1 MGDGDKLLMQ
11 ALPGLPDVRPGDDLA
26 ALILEA
32 LPRARLSLEDG
43 DILIVAHKIVSKA
56 EGRLVRYAD
65 VTPSEEAIRLGRSIR
80 KDPRRVELILRE
92 SRRILRA
99 VDRSGL
105 PEGILIAEHRLGFIS
120 ANAAIDESNVG
131 EPDAALLLP
140 EDPDASAR
148 RLRAALEAA
157 TQRTVGV
164 LICDTF
170 GRPWR
175 IGHVNVAIGL
185 AGVSSSLDLVGTS
198 DAYGRTLRVTRPAT
212 ADELAAGAGLL
223 MPKDGKRPVVL
234 CRGLAWTP
242 GPASARDLIRPK
254 EEDLFL

>member
-1 MGDGDKLLMQ
+1 MGDGHQLLMR
-11 ALPGLPDVRPGDDLA
+11 ALPGLPDVRAGDDVA

-32 LPRARLSLEDG
+32 LKRADLALDDG

-65 VTPSEEAIRLGRSIR
+65 VTPSDEAIRLGHSIR

-92 SRRILRA
+92 SARIIRA
-99 VDRSGL
+99 VDRPGL

-120 ANAAIDESNVG
+120 ANAAIDESNIG

-148 RLRAALEAA
+148 ALRKILEGASGK
-157 TQRTVGV
+157 TIGV

-185 AGVSSSLDLVGTS
+185 AGVPASLDLVGQK

-212 ADELAAGAGLL
+212 ADELAAAGGLL
-223 MPKDGKRPVVL
+223 MPKDGKCPVVL
-234 CRGLAWTP
+234 CRGLEWTP
-242 GPASARDLIRPK
+242 GTDSARDLIRPR

>member
-1 MGDGDKLLMQ
+1 MGDGLQLLMR
-11 ALPGLPDVRPGDDLA
+11 ALPGLPDVRAGDDVAGFILA
-26 ALILEA
+26 A
-32 LPRARLSLEDG
+32 LPRAGLALEDG
-43 DILIVAHKIVSKA
+43 DILVIAHKIVSKA

-65 VTPSEEAIRLGRSIR
+65 VTPSDEAIRLGGSIR

-92 SRRILRA
+92 SRRIIRA
-99 VDRSGL
+99 VDRPGL

-120 ANAAIDESNVG
+120 ANAAIDESNIG
-131 EPDAALLLP
+131 ESDAALLLP

-148 RLRAALEAA
+148 GLRERLEAA
-157 TQRTVGV
+157 TRKTVGV

-185 AGVSSSLDLVGTS
+185 AGVPASLDLVGKT

-223 MPKDGKRPVVL
+223 MPKDGKCPVVL
-234 CRGLAWTP
+234 CRGLVWTP
-242 GPASARDLIRPK
+242 GTDSARDLIRPT

>member
-1 MGDGDKLLMQ
+1 MGDGHQLLMR
-11 ALPGLPDVRPGDDLA
+11 ALPGLPDVRAGDDVA
-26 ALILEA
+26 AFILEA
-32 LPRARLSLEDG
+32 LKRADLALDDG

-65 VTPSEEAIRLGRSIR
+65 VTPSDEAIKLGRSIR

-92 SRRILRA
+92 SARIIRA
-99 VDRSGL
+99 VDRPGL

-120 ANAAIDESNVG
+120 ANAAIDESNIG
-131 EPDAALLLP
+131 ELDAALLLP

-148 RLRAALEAA
+148 ALRKILEGASGK
-157 TQRTVGV
+157 TIGV

-185 AGVSSSLDLVGTS
+185 AGVPASLDLVGQK

-212 ADELAAGAGLL
+212 ADELAAAGGLL
-223 MPKDGKRPVVL
+223 MPKDGKCPVVL
-234 CRGLAWTP
+234 CRGLEWTP
-242 GPASARDLIRPK
+242 GTDSARDLIRPR